1 MYSIQDANYV
11 STFFFF
17 FKFDFHN
24 KNLCKLGIYYS
35 YIAVI
40 MEITSNIILWAYI
53 PVHTHLH
60 AVVLFDHLE
69 NNNVCG
75 LLKQE
80 TFYWRT

>member
-1 MYSIQDANYV
+1 MQIMFPRV
-11 STFFFF
+11 F
-17 FKFDFHN
+17 FKFALRD
-24 KNLCKLGIYYS
+24 KNLCKSGIYYS

-40 MEITSNIILWAYI
+40 MEITSSITPWAYI
-53 PVHTHLH
+53 HVYTHLH